1 MVSTRRSGRQHAE
14 RGFTLL
20 AVGAV
25 AVVSLGLMGLIFD
38 MGRMFVVKNELQ
50 VFCDSA
56 ALGAARHLDGSSSG
70 IDNAHEIALNGPLG
84 GSNPNYINFDTQ
96 RVTDV
101 TDTYAPLR
109 DSTYQPY
116 ATAVSTSTNTFR
128 FVRVKGKTR
137 VSAYFLG
144 VVISGLASIPVTAE
158 AIAGQARKPSTFSG
172 AGLVPFSPAAHD
184 PYDLKNFG
192 LIPGQGYTLKWGK
205 TGTEPTSNC
214 SGDAGWPLPA
224 SFPAQRGYVDL
235 GQGNGTSNLRKAIVF
250 GGYPN
255 EFTVPSSLAAGDSI
269 EGVPGNR
276 ANPSGDAL
284 AERSGQDI
292 DQQSL
297 TWEQYKDSLTAG
309 TANGRRIITSLIDD
323 PNLSSGTG
331 ANYRVKAI
339 GFGNFLLY
347 PTTYYTTG
355 FPGGSGEY
363 CAIYIG
369 PASTSGTSSG
379 GNDGTSLY
387 QVMLFR

>member
-1 MVSTRRSGRQHAE
+1 VI
-14 RGFTLL
+14 
-20 AVGAV
+20 
-25 AVVSLGLMGLIFD
+25 SLGLLGLTFD
-38 MGRMFVVKNELQ
+38 MGRMFIVKNELQ

-56 ALGAARHLDGSSSG
+56 ALGAARHLDGSRAG
-70 IDNAHEIALNGPLG
+70 LGDAHEIALNGPLG
-84 GSNPNYINFDTQ
+84 GSNPNYVNFDTQ

-101 TDTYAPLR
+101 TDTYATLR
-109 DSTYQPY
+109 DAAYQPY
-116 ATAVSTSTNTFR
+116 ATASSPSSNSYR
-128 FVRVKGKTR
+128 FVKVQGNAR

-144 VVISGLASIPVTAE
+144 IIMAGMSSLAVSAE
-158 AIAGQARKPSTFSG
+158 SVAGQARKPSTFSG

-184 PYDLKNFG
+184 PYDLRDFG
-192 LIPGQGYTLKWGK
+192 LTQGQAYTLKWGK
-205 TGTEPTSNC
+205 TGTAPTSNC
-214 SGDAGWPLPA
+214 SGDAGWPLPN

-284 AERSGQDI
+284 GERFGQDI
-292 DQQSL
+292 DQTSL
-297 TWEQYKDSLTAG
+297 TLAQYQASLTAG
-309 TANGRRIITSLIDD
+309 TANGRRIVTSLIDD

-331 ANYRVKAI
+331 ANYTIKAI

-347 PTTYYTTG
+347 PSSYYING

-369 PASTSGTSSG
+369 PASTSGVSSG
-379 GNDGTSLY
+379 GTDGTSLY